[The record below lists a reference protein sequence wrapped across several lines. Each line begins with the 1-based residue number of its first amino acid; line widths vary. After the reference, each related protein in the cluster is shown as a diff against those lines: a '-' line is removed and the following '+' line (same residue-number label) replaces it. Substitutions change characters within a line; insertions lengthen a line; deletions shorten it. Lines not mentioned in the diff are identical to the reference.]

1 MDFKK
6 FSKDEIDKQE
16 SFSWQRGKFFSQYE
30 KILGRYIVKSVL
42 ENMQPGRL
50 LDLACGNGD
59 LTSMMAKCF
68 EEVVGLDASSNHIVE
83 ARKRYPS
90 ITFINSLAEHYQ
102 DQKGF
107 NTITMI
113 TLLEHVQ
120 SPVELLRVAGRNL
133 LPGGIIIAHVPNALA
148 INRKI
153 AKIMGTLSD
162 EYELSPFD
170 INIVGHRRS
179 YDMAVLRN
187 DFESAGLEIRNMG
200 GVFYKM
206 LSTPQIN
213 WLLEKGQW
221 EDGGFGWGRVGDEK
235 EKDWRQA
242 FCDACY
248 EYGKEHPD
256 DCNVIFAVGTL
267 KS

>member
-1 MDFKK
+1 MKRTIT
-6 FSKDEIDKQE
+6 SNDELQKQDL
-16 SFSWQRGKFFSQYE
+16 FPWQRGKFFSQYE
-30 KILGRYIVKSVL
+30 NIIGRCIVKSVL

-59 LTSMMAKCF
+59 LTGMMAVHF
-68 EEVVGLDASSNHIVE
+68 AEVVGLDASSTHIAE
-83 ARKRYPS
+83 ARKQHPGL
-90 ITFINSLAEHYQ
+90 TFVHSLAEDYQ
-102 DQKGF
+102 DRQGF

-120 SPVELLRVAGRNL
+120 NPPELLQVVARNL
-133 LPGGIIIAHVPNALA
+133 APGGVLMAHVPNALA
-148 INRKI
+148 ANRKI
-153 AKIMGTLSD
+153 AKLMGSLAD

-170 INIVGHRRS
+170 INIAGHRRS
-179 YDMAVLRN
+179 YDLDLLRK
-187 DFESAGLEIRNMG
+187 DFEAAGLKIKKMG

-213 WLLEKGQW
+213 WLLENGPW
-221 EDGGFGWGRVGDEK
+221 EEGGFGWGRVGAEK

-248 EYGKEHPD
+248 EYGKQRHE
-256 DCNVIFAVGTL
+256 DCNVIYAVGTMT
-267 KS
+267 